1 MIIAA
6 INSMLDS
13 NIESYANITDSFK
26 DLQSLQVLKSF
37 SNKYNKTRGYFEA
50 RNEENILVQKYFND
64 VGQTYTFT
72 RSKEIEYSI
81 KLKLLINK
89 KNTLKYLLT
98 NLQKH
103 RISNNLE
110 NEYSQEFSNVNLS
123 ELQNNSL
130 YYKITTIKSLY
141 KSICIKLSKY
151 RSEFAKANLK
161 LVISLTKKYLNRGL
175 PFNDLIQEGNIGLLK
190 AIDKF
195 DYMKGYKFSTY
206 ASWWIL
212 QGVNRA
218 LLDQTRLIR
227 VPIRVQENYLKLKR
241 SRANIID
248 KTNGTLPSEE
258 DISKYSGIEIKKI
271 NKIFSAISISI
282 VSMDAPLYSNNKSE
296 ILVKDSITD
305 SDKSAEEHFS
315 YSQMCNQ
322 ISEAL
327 SELKEREQKILNMRF
342 GIGYDHNYTLDEI
355 GNYYGLTRE
364 RIRQIERR
372 ALKKIRTN
380 SYGTILKEFLC

>member
-1 MIIAA
+1 
-6 INSMLDS
+6 
-13 NIESYANITDSFK
+13 
-26 DLQSLQVLKSF
+26 
-37 SNKYNKTRGYFEA
+37 
-50 RNEENILVQKYFND
+50 
-64 VGQTYTFT
+64 
-72 RSKEIEYSI
+72 
-81 KLKLLINK
+81 
-89 KNTLKYLLT
+89 
-98 NLQKH
+98 
-103 RISNNLE
+103 
-110 NEYSQEFSNVNLS
+110 
-123 ELQNNSL
+123 
-130 YYKITTIKSLY
+130 
-141 KSICIKLSKY
+141 
-151 RSEFAKANLK
+151 
-161 LVISLTKKYLNRGL
+161 
-175 PFNDLIQEGNIGLLK
+175 
-190 AIDKF
+190 
-195 DYMKGYKFSTY
+195 MKGYKFSTY